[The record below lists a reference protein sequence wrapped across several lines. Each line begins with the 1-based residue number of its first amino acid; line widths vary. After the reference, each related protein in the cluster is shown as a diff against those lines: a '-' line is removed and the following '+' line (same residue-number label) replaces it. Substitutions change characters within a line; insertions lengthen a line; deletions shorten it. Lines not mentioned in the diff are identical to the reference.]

1 MIVGGSIMIG
11 SSRKARKTYLRM
23 VQNIQLTG
31 CSPKL
36 TRVDHLIIS
45 FTEEDARQVH
55 HPHENALMINLAI
68 ADFNTQCVLVDNGSS
83 ADILYYPSFQQMRI
97 GKEWLMPSDVPL
109 VSFNGTKVMLVGS
122 ITLPVT
128 IGTYP

>member
-1 MIVGGSIMIG
+1 MIG

-83 ADILYYPSFQQMRI
+83 TDILYYPSFQQMRI

>member
-23 VQNIQLTG
+23 VQNIWLTG

-36 TRVDHLIIS
+36 TRVDDLIIS

-68 ADFNTQCVLVDNGSS
+68 ADFNTRCVLVDNGSS